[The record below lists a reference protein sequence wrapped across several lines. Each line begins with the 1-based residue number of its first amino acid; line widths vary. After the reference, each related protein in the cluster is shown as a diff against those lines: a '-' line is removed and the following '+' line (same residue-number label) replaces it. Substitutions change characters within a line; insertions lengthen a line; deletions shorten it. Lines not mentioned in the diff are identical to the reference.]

1 MPMYGVRE
9 VAERMNNSGET
20 AARRLSF
27 MTPLLLLVLFFVLC
41 CGVLS
46 CVFIR
51 SAAISREAEIYN
63 ASVTLCR
70 SEAERFRANAA
81 AEGEQLC
88 FDADFSPCAAE
99 ESVYTLRVERTA
111 AETPAGTLETAVL
124 SAGATGA
131 EPVYS
136 LTVTAYRPPED

>member
-1 MPMYGVRE
+1 
-9 VAERMNNSGET
+9 MNHSGET
-20 AARRLSF
+20 VARRLSF

-70 SEAERFRANAA
+70 SEAERFRAGAS
-81 AEGEQLC
+81 EGDWLC
-88 FDADFSPCAAE
+88 FDAALSPCAEE

-111 AETPAGTLETAVL
+111 ADTPAGTVETAVL
-124 SAGATGA
+124 SAGAAGA

-136 LTVTAYRPPED
+136 LTVTAYRPSEG

>member
-1 MPMYGVRE
+1 
-9 VAERMNNSGET
+9 MNHSGET

-70 SEAERFRANAA
+70 SEAERFRAGAS
-81 AEGEQLC
+81 EGEWLR
-88 FDADFSPCAAE
+88 FDAALSPCTAE

-111 AETPAGTLETAVL
+111 AETPAGTVETAVL

-136 LTVTAYRPPED
+136 LTVTAYRPSED

>member
-1 MPMYGVRE
+1 
-9 VAERMNNSGET
+9 MNCSGET

-27 MTPLLLLVLFFVLC
+27 MTPLLILVLFFVLC

-51 SAAISREAEIYN
+51 SAAISREAEIYT

-70 SEAERFRANAA
+70 SEAERIRAGAA
-81 AEGEQLC
+81 GESERLF
-88 FDADFSPCAAE
+88 FDAGFAPCKAE
-99 ESVYTLRVERTA
+99 VSVYTLLIERAA
-111 AETPAGTLETAVL
+111 AETDAGRLEPAVL
-124 SAGATGA
+124 SAGATGS

-136 LTVTAYRPPED
+136 LTVTAYRPAED